1 MVQALDCNHYANIMK
16 VMKTISEYFKRLHI
30 EFSSFSPFVFIENL
44 IVISFFV
51 GIFDR
56 ITSSNEDGL
65 DLLILCCKWGCW
77 VWLLLIWINRKLHTV
92 VSVVREHLF
101 PKRRT
106 YLEVELN
113 HLDIHASCC
122 QVKFKLLLVSH
133 VRRHHP
139 ESLSLT
145 HKNAKVL
152 HCLYF
157 LTISWWAFLKFY
169 LDKVTDIGYW
179 IGIVGVTCGSFLF

>member
-51 GIFDR
+51 GISDR
-56 ITSSNEDGL
+56 FTSSNEDGL

-133 VRRHHP
+133 VETSPSRIFVINTQECQGSALP
-139 ESLSLT
+139 VLFNNFLMSLLE
-145 HKNAKVL
+145 
-152 HCLYF
+152 
-157 LTISWWAFLKFY
+157 I
-169 LDKVTDIGYW
+169 
-179 IGIVGVTCGSFLF
+179 LFG